1 MSPAGVAVQTSPMQ
15 RQEARAVVS
24 AMGAA
29 PSPRRADS
37 PFRASTFT
45 REPSSPQSF
54 RTTVLPSSPRGKS
67 VSTARAGRRVSIEDM
82 LALSALVHDT
92 HDDDNALFGKAMHQL
107 RDLLDA
113 DRAVLY
119 LFDAAEGVLW
129 TPVADGGS
137 VLKVPVGTGLVGHA
151 AASGDIVSVAG
162 VVKYWWYSRC
172 YECTFAV

>member
-1 MSPAGVAVQTSPMQ
+1 M
-15 RQEARAVVS
+15 
-24 AMGAA
+24 
-29 PSPRRADS
+29 
-37 PFRASTFT
+37 
-45 REPSSPQSF
+45 
-54 RTTVLPSSPRGKS
+54 
-67 VSTARAGRRVSIEDM
+67 SIEDM

-137 VLKVPVGTGLVGHA
+137 VLKVPVGTGLVGHT

-162 VVKYWWYSRC
+162 AVKYYHSGILAAMNVHLLFSLVFASFVADS
-172 YECTFAV
+172 FAVTVSCPFLAAIVGLCAFLLFVWVSLGFSF